1 MPLEHHQAQ
10 FVSQVATAWP
20 FAKSHFAVVV
30 NCLVHFSRLGAC
42 IYKSRAKKYTVWAL
56 HVAHLHIQGTRFVPC
71 CELHEVMGAR
81 KNYDLPPPLKVW
93 TIFLMMETTACLS
106 PGPAVLLV
114 MSQGLSRGVLAS
126 MWSSCG
132 ILAANALYFAVSATG
147 ITAVLLGSKSLFNV
161 ITWVGAAYTIWLG
174 VHTFASSGAAVSAS
188 ASAPASSARM
198 FTNGFVLQ
206 ISKPGLLLFFVA
218 VLPQFILPGR
228 GVAGQVII
236 LAVTSIFI
244 EFVTLTLYGVLAAQ
258 VGKLGVGARFVT
270 LANRLSGLMLILAAV
285 VLARSR
291 L

>member
-1 MPLEHHQAQ
+1 MTL
-10 FVSQVATAWP
+10 
-20 FAKSHFAVVV
+20 
-30 NCLVHFSRLGAC
+30 R
-42 IYKSRAKKYTVWAL
+42 VWII
-56 HVAHLHIQGTRFVPC
+56 V
-71 CELHEVMGAR
+71 
-81 KNYDLPPPLKVW
+81 
-93 TIFLMMETTACLS
+93 LMMETMACLN

-126 MWSSCG
+126 IWSSCG

-147 ITAVLLGSKSLFNV
+147 IAAVLLGSKSLFNV

-174 VHTFASSGAAVSAS
+174 VRTLASAGAAVSAS
-188 ASAPASSARM
+188 AGPAASSARM

-228 GVAGQVII
+228 GVAGQVLI
-236 LAVTSIFI
+236 LAVTSIFV
-244 EFVTLTLYGVLAAQ
+244 EFVILGLYGVLAAQ
-258 VGKLGVGARFVT
+258 VGKLAIGARFVA

-285 VLARSR
+285 ALARSR